1 MKVCWI
7 VRNWRNGHGNI
18 IKVCTSIEAIKRCI
32 SNYCD
37 YCILDAQE
45 YASEKEVKEEQQR
58 KIEVEEFYE
67 EYFNKNKDVEQPGR
81 GCCCGW
87 IEVTCFELD

>member
-7 VRNWRNGHGNI
+7 VRNWRNSYGDI
-18 IKVCTSIEAIKRCI
+18 IKVCTSIEATKRCI

-67 EYFNKNKDVEQPGR
+67 KYLNKNEDVKQPGFSW
-81 GCCCGW
+81 CCKW
-87 IEVTCFELD
+87 IEVTCSELD